1 MVRPADIKY
10 WTEEE
15 VGKFLKDEG
24 LGKWEQTFKEK
35 KITGDQLLDLKKLKE
50 TVTDGDDY
58 ENLRKAIKK
67 HMETYCSKVIND
79 PIHGHMEL
87 HPLLVKIIDTP
98 QFQRLRNIKQLG
110 GAYFVYPGASHNRFE
125 HSIGVGYLAG
135 ELAKALKSK
144 QPELDITDTDILCV
158 QIAGLCHDLGH
169 GPFSHLYDQMFI
181 PSAFPNDDP
190 QWKHEKASVQMLDH
204 MVETNNLQSSM
215 ELYGLNLQTDLKFI
229 KEMIAPQKTDLKQRK
244 DEGPQKTDQE
254 RRSFLYEIVSN
265 PITGI
270 DVDKFDYFARDCHH
284 LGIKNNFDHMR
295 FIKFAR
301 VCENHI
307 CSRDK
312 EVINLYDM
320 FATRHALHR
329 RAYQHKVNK
338 NIELMI
344 TDAFLKADK
353 HIQIEG
359 SGGKMF
365 SLSQAKDDMEAY
377 TKLTDQVMEQIL
389 HSSLEMEGARSL
401 LQRILTRD
409 LYFFVG
415 EAKKKDASEFTK
427 EEIKGLKQKLA
438 EHTGAEKDNF
448 EVVQSEF
455 DYGKDQKDPIENA
468 FFYTKGDHSKGYKIS
483 RNRVSMHLPSVFSE
497 NFIRVYWK
505 TKEDQRRYHKIQK
518 AFHDCCKKKG
528 FIATVGERAQPEQ
541 ASGGASGNN
550 AGPN

>member
-15 VGKFLKDEG
+15 VCQFLKDEG
-24 LGKWEQTFKEK
+24 LGKWEQTFKGK

-50 TVTDGDDY
+50 TVTVDDDY
-58 ENLRKAIKK
+58 DKLCVAIKK

-144 QPELDITDTDILCV
+144 QPELDITDPDILCV

-169 GPFSHLYDQMFI
+169 GAFSHLYDQMFI
-181 PSAFPNDDP
+181 PRAFPNDDP

-229 KEMIAPQKTDLKQRK
+229 KEMIDPPKKTDLKQRK

-301 VCENHI
+301 VCEVDGEKHI

-312 EVINLYDM
+312 EVVNLYDM

-329 RAYQHKVNK
+329 RAYQHKVTK

-377 TKLTDQVMEQIL
+377 AKLTDQVMEQIL
-389 HSSLEMEGARSL
+389 HSSSPEMEDARAL

-415 EAKKKDASEFTK
+415 EAKKKDPSKFTK
-427 EEIKGLKQKLA
+427 DEIKGLKQKLA
-438 EHTGAEKDNF
+438 EHTDAEKDNF
-448 EVVQSEF
+448 EVVQSKF
-455 DYGKDQKDPIENA
+455 DYGNGQEDPIENA
-468 FFYTKGDHSKGYKIS
+468 FFYTKGDHSRGFKIN
-483 RNRVSMHLPSVFSE
+483 RNKTEHVSMYLPSVFSE

-505 TKEDQRRYHKIQK
+505 NKEDERRPHVIPVRES
-518 AFHDCCKKKG
+518 FHDWCEDKG
-528 FIATVGERAQPEQ
+528 FIATT
-541 ASGGASGNN
+541 
-550 AGPN
+550 

>member
-1 MVRPADIKY
+1 MKMVRSADIKY

-15 VGKFLKDEG
+15 VCQFLKDE
-24 LGKWEQTFKEK
+24 KCEQTEK

-50 TVTDGDDY
+50 TVTDGDY
-58 ENLRKAIKK
+58 KKLCKAIKN

-144 QPELDITDTDILCV
+144 KPEPNITDTDILCV

-181 PSAFPNDDP
+181 PRAVPKADP
-190 QWKHEKASVQMLDH
+190 KWKHENASVQMFDH

-229 KEMIAPQKTDLKQRK
+229 KEMIDPPKKTDPEQRK
-244 DEGPQKTDQE
+244 DEGSQKTDQE

-265 PITGI
+265 QINGI

-312 EVINLYDM
+312 EVVNLYDM

-389 HSSLEMEGARSL
+389 HSSSPEMEGARSL

-415 EAKKKDASEFTK
+415 EAKKKDASEFTE
-427 EEIKGLKQKLA
+427 EEIEGLKQKLA
-438 EHTGAEKDNF
+438 EHTAEKDNF
-448 EVVQSEF
+448 EVVQSKF
-455 DYGKDQKDPIENA
+455 DYGNGQKDPIENA
-468 FFYTKGDHSKGYKIS
+468 FFYNKGDHSRGYKIS
-483 RNRVSMHLPSVFSE
+483 RNQVSMYLPSVFSE

-505 TKEDQRRYHKIQK
+505 NKKDQRRYHKIQK
-518 AFHDCCKKKG
+518 AFHDWCKNKG